1 MFSAANEIS
10 PSIWNTY
17 VLLYRVFIQH
27 TLKKSLA
34 GSTQSGYKKK
44 KKWIRHSY
52 GPWEAY

>member
-44 KKWIRHSY
+44 KN
-52 GPWEAY
+52 E